1 MLENGTKSVE
11 LYYTL
16 PKESVGTEIALEFED
31 QIINKTIDDFHDP
44 SLEGFGKDKIKR
56 IESYT
61 KDFKKINIGEM
72 SFKKGR
78 SRLKLKTT
86 IIKGNKSI
94 DFRLLILKN
103 KNEKSS

>member
-1 MLENGTKSVE
+1 
-11 LYYTL
+11 
-16 PKESVGTEIALEFED
+16 
-31 QIINKTIDDFHDP
+31 
-44 SLEGFGKDKIKR
+44 
-56 IESYT
+56 
-61 KDFKKINIGEM
+61 M
-72 SFKKGR
+72 SFKKGI

>member
-1 MLENGTKSVE
+1 M
-11 LYYTL
+11 YYTL

-31 QIINKTIDDFHDP
+31 QIIKKTIDDFHNP
-44 SLEGFGKDKIKR
+44 NLVGFDKDKIKR

-61 KDFKKINIGEM
+61 KDFKKINIGEIN
-72 SFKKGR
+72 FKKGI

-86 IIKGNKSI
+86 SIKGNKSI

-103 KNEKSS
+103 KDEKNS